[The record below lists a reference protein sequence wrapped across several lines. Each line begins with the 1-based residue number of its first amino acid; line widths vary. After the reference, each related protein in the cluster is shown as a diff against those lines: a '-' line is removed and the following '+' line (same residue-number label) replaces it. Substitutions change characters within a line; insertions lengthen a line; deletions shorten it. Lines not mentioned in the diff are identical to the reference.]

1 VRILTDDPPYCIEQC
16 LDMTMLFNQRM
27 CCSWVIPGAIAGWSW
42 AVATDAN
49 ARPAMTKAIKRRVDG
64 VLKTR
69 TSELIGFEEL
79 ERISAKAVLVR

>member
-1 VRILTDDPPYCIEQC
+1 
-16 LDMTMLFNQRM
+16 
-27 CCSWVIPGAIAGWSW
+27 
-42 AVATDAN
+42 
-49 ARPAMTKAIKRRVDG
+49 MTKAIKRRVDG